1 MALGHK
7 SRRNLKSNHDTA
19 KDNYAAVLNDELTTG
34 AGSTVA
40 DDTSMTDLSQS
51 IQGVFDMIPLDA
63 QPKQPKNAQAE
74 AKGVVQDP
82 KPKLVQQAKQTPK
95 LRLPTEGKVGHINVS
110 AAIHTTNQTQVEEA
124 AVSLP
129 MASFALEEP
138 KPVKNNTKHKFPG
151 NATQKVAWEKKEASL
166 EKEVETL
173 KARLSNASKSVE
185 SSKLHSVQ
193 PAATGT
199 FNAQVADG
207 KRSNKFMAVSAP
219 QPLQPLRAA
228 EKPKADWPTMTSVA
242 APVTEHVAA
251 EAPQNDAIPSKVA
264 MGSTFTGTPAK
275 KVESVLALDSS
286 VVHDA
291 VAFEGES
298 SSTST
303 LSGWFSSFFSWF
315 VGTPSSTPVVKQ
327 VPAPHSVAPAKVS
340 LLKQDSERTLQAVQA
355 EQLHDVEVNDAWSAM
370 EQADD
375 VKEQTV
381 HDEDAAERARAET
394 REPPHKP
401 TKTELKGRHGHEMS
415 SFWKQLEKEDYNIE
429 QTVSSDDLVKYAE
442 LTQAQDTRVS
452 EASDALSDSKLN
464 MNMEHHASSLHN
476 TDTRLAIHEPWLRR
490 EARDKALERQV
501 HDSPDL
507 QMLQLQHHHER
518 K

>member
-7 SRRNLKSNHDTA
+7 SRHNLKSNHDTA
-19 KDNYAAVLNDELTTG
+19 KDNYAAVLNDELTTD
-34 AGSTVA
+34 AGSNVA
-40 DDTSMTDLSQS
+40 DDASMTDLTQS
-51 IQGVFDMIPLDA
+51 IQGVFEMIPLDA
-63 QPKQPKNAQAE
+63 KPQQSKNAQAE
-74 AKGVVQDP
+74 AKGFVQDP

-95 LRLPTEGKVGHINVS
+95 LRLPTAGKVGHINVS
-110 AAIHTTNQTQVEEA
+110 AAFHTTNQTQVEEA

-185 SSKLHSVQ
+185 SSKLPSVQ

-207 KRSNKFMAVSAP
+207 KRSNKFMAVNAP
-219 QPLQPLRAA
+219 QPLQPLQAA
-228 EKPKADWPTMTSVA
+228 ATMTSVA
-242 APVTEHVAA
+242 APVAEPVAA
-251 EAPQNDAIPSKVA
+251 EAPQNGASASKVA
-264 MGSTFTGTPAK
+264 MGSTFTGSPAK
-275 KVESVLALDSS
+275 KVESVLALDAS

-303 LSGWFSSFFSWF
+303 LGGWFSSFFSWF
-315 VGTPSSTPVVKQ
+315 GGKPSPTPVVKQ
-327 VPAPHSVAPAKVS
+327 VPAPNAVAPTKVS

-355 EQLHDVEVNDAWSAM
+355 EHLHDVEVNDAWSAM

-394 REPPHKP
+394 RELPHTP

-464 MNMEHHASSLHN
+464 MNMEHHASSLHS